1 MDRLAQSKI
10 LWSATA
16 GQTVGQNL
24 GWPTL
29 SLVGVGLIGLT
40 LLGCGRTESEPK
52 AISGEPTLSRHS
64 APLVL
69 AKANTYDP
77 EEIGGTARFLAPS
90 LLTAPEIANAEP
102 LNVPAVPCDYRQEA
116 SNRFTPFP
124 PVVEDRP
131 ITGPVFGGSAS
142 SSPAFVGPSYSPI
155 YDENATFKGSV
166 ASPVPS
172 TSETIP
178 YPQVVSPFGGSPY
191 TTPFVASA
199 PSPHWPTTSNNPPV
213 IVPHTITKGTITPLP
228 SVAEPLA
235 ISPELEIARRQA
247 DEALRR
253 GFSLA
258 ERGALF
264 SARSEFTQALR
275 QIAQAQDATQGAAT
289 HTQALARGMRA
300 IQEADDFVPK
310 GSRIETQL
318 PLNVLIASH
327 QTSVLK
333 GSLTDISPT
342 VAIQAYHAYAQEQ
355 LALSLEHEPLGS
367 LALFALAKIQLASEV
382 AQSPGEMNSSHK
394 AIALHRA
401 ATFVEPNNF
410 LAANELGVLLARQ
423 GRWQEARAVLE
434 NSVTIAPQVVTY
446 QNLAN
451 VYQHLGEG
459 NLARQTNQSATE
471 LAMKRG
477 PNTIT
482 GGSAAVQWL
491 DGATF
496 AQTSNSMGNSDPSST
511 AVGRPTSKSG
521 QPQNNSTQ
529 TAQKPPTVQDEKR
542 GASSIFPWN
551 QPKRN

>member
-1 MDRLAQSKI
+1 MDRFAKWKI
-10 LWSATA
+10 SLSA
-16 GQTVGQNL
+16 TVGQAVVRQ
-24 GWPTL
+24 TVE
-29 SLVGVGLIGLT
+29 LVGVGLIGLT
-40 LLGCGRTESEPK
+40 VAGCGRTEFEPTV
-52 AISGEPTLSRHS
+52 ISGEPASSRHF
-64 APLVL
+64 APVVL
-69 AKANTYDP
+69 AKAKP
-77 EEIGGTARFLAPS
+77 SFSEESGGTASFLTPS

-102 LNVPAVPCDYRQEA
+102 LKVPAVPCDYRQEA
-116 SNRFTPFP
+116 TNRFTAFP
-124 PVVEDRP
+124 PVVEDRANN
-131 ITGPVFGGSAS
+131 GPALVG
-142 SSPAFVGPSYSPI
+142 PALVGPSYSSV
-155 YDENATFKGSV
+155 YDENATFKGV
-166 ASPVPS
+166 AASPVPS
-172 TSETIP
+172 TSEKIP
-178 YPQVVSPFGGSPY
+178 YPQDVPPFGSSPHA
-191 TTPFVASA
+191 TPFVASA
-199 PSPHWPTTSNNPPV
+199 PSPRWSTTPSNPPV
-213 IVPHTITKGTITPLP
+213 NAPRTISKGGIAPMP
-228 SVAEPLA
+228 AVAEPLA
-235 ISPELEIARRQA
+235 TSPELEIARRQA

-253 GFSLA
+253 GFGLA

-275 QIAQAQDATQGAAT
+275 QISQALDASQSAAI

-327 QTSVLK
+327 QTPVLK
-333 GSLTDISPT
+333 GSLTEVSPT
-342 VAIQAYHAYAQEQ
+342 VAIQAYQAYAQEQ

-382 AQSPGEMNSSHK
+382 AQSPGEINSSAK

-401 ATFVEPNNF
+401 ATLVEPNNF

-423 GRWQEARAVLE
+423 GRWQESRAVLE
-434 NSVTIAPQVVTY
+434 NSATVAPQVVTY

-451 VYQHLGEG
+451 VYQHVGEG
-459 NLARQTNQSATE
+459 NLARQTNQAAAE
-471 LAMKRG
+471 LALKRG

-496 AQTSNSMGNSDPSST
+496 AQTSNSLGNSDPSST
-511 AVGRPTSKSG
+511 AVGRPANKSTPS
-521 QPQNNSTQ
+521 QSTQAQ
-529 TAQKPPTVQDEKR
+529 TAQKPTPVQDEKR